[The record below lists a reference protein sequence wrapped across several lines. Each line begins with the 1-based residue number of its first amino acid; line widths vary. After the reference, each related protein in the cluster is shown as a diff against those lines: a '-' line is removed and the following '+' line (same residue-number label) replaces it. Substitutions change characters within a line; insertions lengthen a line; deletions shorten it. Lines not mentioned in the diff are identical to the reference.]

1 MGNLENRVARLES
14 ARANVSLQ
22 ALSDAELSAHIATLP
37 LRSPEQYSA
46 IITLVLRH
54 PSAFPVV
61 RDDPAYKIFGGQGG
75 RV

>member
-14 ARANVSLQ
+14 AWATVSLQ

-37 LRSPEQYSA
+37 FKSSEQYGA
-46 IITLVLRH
+46 IISLVLRH
-54 PSAFPVV
+54 PSTIPVV
-61 RDDPAYKIFGGQGG
+61 KDDPAHKLFGGQSG

>member
-1 MGNLENRVARLES
+1 MRNLENRVARLES
-14 ARANVSLQ
+14 AWANVSLQ

-37 LRSPEQYSA
+37 FKSSEQYGA
-46 IITLVLRH
+46 IIALVLRH

-61 RDDPAYKIFGGQGG
+61 KDDPAYKIFGGQGG